1 MATPISTGMEM
12 YNYINEKKKRIKQ
25 INTHERPFD
34 KNIINLIDQIF
45 SFYRNDNDKV
55 NKETK
60 LQMIVALYKIFSEE
74 YLSGNTHEKD
84 TFELMKAFLA
94 LSL

>member
-74 YLSGNTHEKD
+74 YLSGNPHEKD